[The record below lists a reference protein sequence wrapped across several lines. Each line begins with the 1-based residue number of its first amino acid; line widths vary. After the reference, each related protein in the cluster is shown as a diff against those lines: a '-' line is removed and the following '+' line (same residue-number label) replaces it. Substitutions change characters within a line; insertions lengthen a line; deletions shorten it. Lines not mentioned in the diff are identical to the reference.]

1 MSKVKYFVQHYQLPS
16 GRLIYAL
23 EASLEQAEALNL
35 REIAGAC
42 DRALKQARDTLRAE
56 RAYARRRRK
65 DRAMAAA
72 SKIDPEVDRS
82 VTLLRDVLK
91 IGVKARAAAD
101 PMKARASEMLT
112 HLFPKGVG
120 PITSLPYIEE
130 LAAIDDVLAEAEQFP
145 DVIDA
150 LALRSFLD
158 RLAEHT
164 AAYRSALEP
173 IREALPDF
181 PTIKGHRERA
191 HELLT
196 EVIARTL
203 GRFPTSSPEDRAA
216 ADALL
221 QPIVEQNEAMREAL
235 RRRKPLADLD
245 PETGLE
251 VAADDPLDPQ

>member
-1 MSKVKYFVQHYQLPS
+1 MSPIKYFVQHYQLPA

-23 EASLEQAEALNL
+23 EATQQQAEAMDL
-35 REIAGAC
+35 RELASAC
-42 DRALKQARDTLRAE
+42 DRALKQGRVTLKAE

-72 SKIDPEVDRS
+72 AKIDPELDRS

-101 PMKARASEMLT
+101 PMKARASEMLR
-112 HLFPKGVG
+112 HLFPKGVR

-130 LAAIDDVLAEAEQFP
+130 LAAIDDVLAEAEQFQ

-158 RLAEHT
+158 RIAEHT

-181 PTIKGHRERA
+181 PTIKAHRERA
-191 HELLT
+191 HELLS

-203 GRFPTSSPEDRAA
+203 GRFPSASPEDRSAA
-216 ADALL
+216 HALL
-221 QPIVEQNEAMREAL
+221 QPIVDQNEAMREAMRH
-235 RRRKPLADLD
+235 RRPLADLD

-251 VAADDPLDPQ
+251 VEEEESLDPE